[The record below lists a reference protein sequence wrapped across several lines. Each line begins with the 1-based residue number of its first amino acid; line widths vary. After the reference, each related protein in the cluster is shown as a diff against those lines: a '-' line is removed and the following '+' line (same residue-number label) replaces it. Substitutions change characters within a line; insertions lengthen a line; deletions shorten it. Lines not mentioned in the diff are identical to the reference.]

1 MHTCPT
7 CPNPHSKQPFNH
19 LGVYMDY
26 RMKKTSWRKI
36 FDFKKIEKN
45 IYKTHRKK
53 KPKVIIDNDHM
64 T

>member
-1 MHTCPT
+1 
-7 CPNPHSKQPFNH
+7 
-19 LGVYMDY
+19 MDY